1 MIKRYYKL
9 IFVLLTCIF
18 LQIELS
24 AQFANKTFEDG
35 VIFLSKTIASD
46 NFKELDCSDLEKVDS
61 LFIIAVNYYDN
72 DISEALLALT
82 FATLPFNKMSTKLP
96 LINVR
101 IPLHL
106 PSVEEKLFYKKRDN
120 LPGNVLFNSAIFGGN
135 DKDKVAHFF
144 GNAFLAYNVTVINI
158 SKFLGFIVEMFESA
172 FEVSNGVDN
181 RDLQVNYL
189 GEFFGSSLQKNQK
202 LVPSDF
208 FKLHSLFFFS
218 YN

>member
-1 MIKRYYKL
+1 MKKSFYKI
-9 IFVLLTCIF
+9 IFVFLVCIF
-18 LQIELS
+18 LQIEIN

-35 VIFLSKTIASD
+35 VKYLSKTIASD
-46 NFKELDCSDLEKVDS
+46 NFKGLDCSDLEKVDS
-61 LFIIAVNYYDN
+61 LFIIAVKYYDN

-101 IPLHL
+101 IPLYL
-106 PSVEEKLFYKKRDN
+106 PSVRESLFHKKKEN
-120 LPGNVLFNSAIFGGN
+120 LPGKVLFNSAIVGGN

-144 GNAFLAYNVTVINI
+144 GNAFLAYNVTFINI
-158 SKFLGFIVEMFESA
+158 SKFFGFIVEMFESA
-172 FEVSNGVDN
+172 FEISNGVDN

-189 GEFFGSSLQKNQK
+189 GEFFGSSLQNNHK

-208 FKLHSLFFFS
+208 FKLHSLFFFT